1 MVQRKHKTLFID
13 LFTGKFLV
21 EINLEYKNINNRTF
35 EISFLNQSI
44 INYLHLNLQESNLY
58 ITRNITLFPG
68 KL

>member
-1 MVQRKHKTLFID
+1 MVQRKHKTPFID
-13 LFTGKFLV
+13 LFTGMFLV

-35 EISFLNQSI
+35 EISLLNQII

-68 KL
+68 NL